1 MLEVRKVVN
10 KFFPD
15 KLSFLVLTAACSVIL
30 ISMGLRQTFGLFFS
44 AFENSLGV
52 TRTEFG
58 LAIGIQMLF
67 WGMFAPIF
75 GLLADKFGGNKAVF
89 LGFVIF
95 GLGIFML
102 YSGPNTGI
110 FFQLALGVLI
120 GIALGA
126 TAIGVPVSEVGK
138 HFPNETRTIATGIVT
153 AAASIGYFLSP
164 LLTKYSLVNYDWEQ
178 TLKYFMIFIVFGLIT
193 SLFLL
198 PAKSLINSSQADRE
212 QTFFS
217 AIKEAFSHKGYV
229 LLVLGFF
236 VCGFQITLV
245 GTHIPGYMQ
254 ERGMSGWPATII
266 LALIG
271 FFNIFGTLG
280 MGYLGTKYKKKNLL
294 SILYSLRA
302 VSICV
307 FIFSPPSMI
316 NSIIF
321 GVTFGLLWLSTVPPT
336 NGIVAQIFGTKYL
349 STLFGIVF
357 LCHQFGA
364 FAGAFLG
371 GYFFDVFGS
380 YDYAWYMA
388 IALSIFATAVHYPI
402 DEKKLIRHT
411 VAN

>member
-1 MLEVRKVVN
+1 MI
-10 KFFPD
+10 KFVPNRTALIVL
-15 KLSFLVLTAACSVIL
+15 LSACCIIL
-30 ISMGLRQTFGLFFS
+30 IAMGLRQTFGLFFK
-44 AFENSLGV
+44 AFEEGIGA

-67 WGMFAPIF
+67 WGIFAPIF
-75 GLLADKFGGNKAVF
+75 GFLADKFGGSKAVF
-89 LGFVIF
+89 IGFIIF
-95 GLGIFML
+95 GLGIYML
-102 YSGPNTGI
+102 YAGPNTGI
-110 FFQLALGVLI
+110 YFQISLGVLV
-120 GIALGA
+120 GTALGA

-138 HFPNETRTIATGIVT
+138 HFPNETRTLATGYVT

-164 LLTKYSLVNYDWEQ
+164 LLTQYSLGAVGWEQ
-178 TLKYFMIFIVFGLIT
+178 TLKYFMYFIAFGLIA

-198 PAKSLINSSQADRE
+198 PSKTIIDSSQADRD
-212 QTFFS
+212 QSFSS
-217 AIKEAFSHKGYV
+217 AIKEAFAHKGYI

-254 ERGMSGWPATII
+254 DRGMGGWSATII

-271 FFNIFGTLG
+271 LFNIFGTLG

-294 SILYSLRA
+294 SILYALRA

-307 FIFSPPSMI
+307 FIFSPPSLI

-321 GVTFGLLWLSTVPPT
+321 GITFGLLWLSTVPPT

-371 GYFFDVFGS
+371 GYFYDLYGS
-380 YDYAWYMA
+380 YDYAWYIA
-388 IALSIFATAVHYPI
+388 IALSIFATLIHLPI
-402 DEKKLIRHT
+402 NEERIVRESSI
-411 VAN
+411 

>member
-1 MLEVRKVVN
+1 MFKFIPNKVA
-10 KFFPD
+10 
-15 KLSFLVLTAACSVIL
+15 LIVLISACSIIF
-30 ISMGLRQTFGLFFS
+30 ISMGLRQTFGLFFE
-44 AFENSLGV
+44 AFENGLGV

-67 WGMFAPIF
+67 WGIFAPIF
-75 GLLADKFGGNKAVF
+75 GFLADKFGGSKAV
-89 LGFVIF
+89 LIGFIIF
-95 GLGIFML
+95 GLGIFTL
-102 YSGPNTGI
+102 YAGPNTGI
-110 FFQLALGVLI
+110 YFQISLGVLV
-120 GIALGA
+120 GTALGA

-138 HFPNETRTIATGIVT
+138 HFPNETRTLATGYVT
-153 AAASIGYFLSP
+153 AAASVGYFLSP
-164 LLTKYSLVNYDWEQ
+164 LFTQYSLGGVGWEQ
-178 TLKYFMIFIVFGLIT
+178 TLKYFMYFIIFGLIA
-193 SLFLL
+193 SFFLL
-198 PAKSLINSSQADRE
+198 PSKTIINSSQADRD
-212 QTFFS
+212 QTFTS
-217 AIKEAFSHKGYV
+217 AIKEAFAHKGYI

-245 GTHIPGYMQ
+245 GTHVPGYMQ
-254 ERGMSGWPATII
+254 DRGMGGWSATII

-294 SILYSLRA
+294 CILYALRA

-307 FIFSPPSMI
+307 FIFSPPSLL
-316 NSIIF
+316 NSIVF
-321 GVTFGLLWLSTVPPT
+321 GISFGLLWLSTVPPT

-371 GYFFDVFGS
+371 GYFYDLYGS

-388 IALSIFATAVHYPI
+388 IALSIFATIVHFPI
-402 DEKKLIRHT
+402 DEQPIKRELKYS
-411 VAN
+411 

>member
-1 MLEVRKVVN
+1 MF
-10 KFFPD
+10 KFIPNRVA
-15 KLSFLVLTAACSVIL
+15 LIVLISACSIIF
-30 ISMGLRQTFGLFFS
+30 ISMGLRQTFGLFFE
-44 AFENSLGV
+44 AFENGLGV

-67 WGMFAPIF
+67 WGIFAPIF
-75 GLLADKFGGNKAVF
+75 GFLADKFGGSKAV
-89 LGFVIF
+89 LIGFIIF
-95 GLGIFML
+95 GLGIFTL
-102 YSGPNTGI
+102 YAGPNTGI
-110 FFQLALGVLI
+110 YFQISLGVLV
-120 GIALGA
+120 GTALGA

-138 HFPNETRTIATGIVT
+138 HFPNETRTLATGYVT
-153 AAASIGYFLSP
+153 AAASVGYFLSP
-164 LLTKYSLVNYDWEQ
+164 LFTQYSLEGVGWEQ
-178 TLKYFMIFIVFGLIT
+178 TLKYFMYFIVFGLIA
-193 SLFLL
+193 SFFLL
-198 PAKSLINSSQADRE
+198 PSKTIINSSQADRD
-212 QTFFS
+212 QTFIS
-217 AIKEAFSHKGYV
+217 AIKEAFAHKGYV

-245 GTHIPGYMQ
+245 GTHVPGYMQ
-254 ERGMSGWPATII
+254 DRGMAGWSATII

-280 MGYLGTKYKKKNLL
+280 MGFLGTKYKKKNLL
-294 SILYSLRA
+294 CILYALRA

-307 FIFSPPSMI
+307 FIFSPPSLL

-321 GVTFGLLWLSTVPPT
+321 GITFGLLWLSTVPPT

-371 GYFFDVFGS
+371 GYFYDLYGS

-388 IALSIFATAVHYPI
+388 IALSIFATIVHYPI
-402 DEKKLIRHT
+402 NEDRLVRVNKSI
-411 VAN
+411 

>member
-1 MLEVRKVVN
+1 MKNFIPNNLA
-10 KFFPD
+10 
-15 KLSFLVLTAACSVIL
+15 LIVLASACCVIL
-30 ISMGLRQTFGLFFS
+30 ISMGLRQTFGLFFD
-44 AFENSLGV
+44 AFEDGLSV

-67 WGMFAPIF
+67 WGIFAPIF

-89 LGFVIF
+89 LGFVVF
-95 GLGIFML
+95 ALGIFML

-110 FFQLALGVLI
+110 YFQLALGVLI

-164 LLTKYSLVNYDWEQ
+164 LLTKYSLVEFDWEQ
-178 TLKYFMIFIVFGLIT
+178 TLKYFMIFIVIGLIA
-193 SLFLL
+193 SLFLF
-198 PAKSLINSSQADRE
+198 PSKININSSQADRD
-212 QTFFS
+212 QTFLS

-254 ERGMSGWPATII
+254 DRGMAGWSATII

-271 FFNIFGTLG
+271 FFNIFGTLS

-294 SILYSLRA
+294 SILYFLRA
-302 VSICV
+302 VSICI
-307 FIFSPPSMI
+307 FIFSPPSML

-321 GVTFGLLWLSTVPPT
+321 GVSFGLLWLSTVPPT

-371 GYFFDVFGS
+371 GYFFDKYGS

-388 IALSIFATAVHYPI
+388 IALSIFATIVHYPI
-402 DEKKLIRHT
+402 DEKKIARVDNT
-411 VAN
+411 I

>member
-1 MLEVRKVVN
+1 MF
-10 KFFPD
+10 KFIPNRVA
-15 KLSFLVLTAACSVIL
+15 LIVLISACSIIF
-30 ISMGLRQTFGLFFS
+30 ISMGLRQTFGLFFE
-44 AFENSLGV
+44 AFENGLGV

-67 WGMFAPIF
+67 WGIFAPIF
-75 GLLADKFGGNKAVF
+75 GFLADKFGGSKAV
-89 LGFVIF
+89 LIGFIIF
-95 GLGIFML
+95 GLGIFTL
-102 YSGPNTGI
+102 YAGPNTGI
-110 FFQLALGVLI
+110 YFQISLGVLV
-120 GIALGA
+120 GTALGA

-138 HFPNETRTIATGIVT
+138 HFPNETRTLATGYVT
-153 AAASIGYFLSP
+153 AAASVGYFLSP
-164 LLTKYSLVNYDWEQ
+164 LFTQYSLEGVGWEQ
-178 TLKYFMIFIVFGLIT
+178 TLKYFMYFIVFGLIT
-193 SLFLL
+193 SFFLL
-198 PAKSLINSSQADRE
+198 PSKTIINSSQADRD
-212 QTFFS
+212 QTFTS
-217 AIKEAFSHKGYV
+217 AIKEAFAHKGYI

-245 GTHIPGYMQ
+245 GTHVPGYMQ
-254 ERGMSGWPATII
+254 DRGMGGWSATII

-294 SILYSLRA
+294 CILYALRA

-307 FIFSPPSMI
+307 FIFSPPSLL
-316 NSIIF
+316 NSIVF
-321 GVTFGLLWLSTVPPT
+321 GITFGLLWLSTVPPT

-371 GYFFDVFGS
+371 GYFYDLYGS

-388 IALSIFATAVHYPI
+388 IALSVFATIVHFPI
-402 DEKKLIRHT
+402 NEQPIKRELKYS
-411 VAN
+411 